1 MSLQRVYLPVG
12 INVKTYP
19 ISKFKAVIP
28 LLGGCSGWIGKP
40 VSITWDPTKTTVSS
54 SRLVVKAT
62 PNADPVALDVR
73 FNGIDVKSFF
83 WGEGT
88 KGTEQSG
95 IMDVSIINGTN
106 ILEVKLC
113 KHTYWIGVVSV
124 DVEAY
129 VEITFEG
136 DIPQRSWW
144 EVLQEWLVANWP
156 LVAIATGLF
165 IIGGVTYIY
174 VARPKS

>member
-19 ISKFKAVIP
+19 ISKFKVVIP
-28 LLGGCSGWIGKP
+28 LLGGCSAWIGRP
-40 VSITWDPTKTTVSS
+40 VSIIWDPTKTTVSS
-54 SRLVVKAT
+54 SRLVVKT
-62 PNADPVALDVR
+62 KPNADPVALDVK
-73 FNGIDVKSFF
+73 FNGIVVKSFF

-106 ILEVKLC
+106 LLEAKAC
-113 KHTYWIGVVSV
+113 KHLYWIGVVSV

-136 DIPQRSWW
+136 DIPQRPWW

-156 LVAIATGLF
+156 WVAIATGLF
-165 IIGGVTYIY
+165 IIGGVTYLY